1 MNRDELRAACPRRL
15 AIAATVTC
23 AGLFAMPAQAD
34 DTVHPTIEMRITA
47 AFTRPYDFP
56 SLCPMLAFPL
66 TRRLW
71 IGGGYEL
78 IQDYDAIIWKSN
90 DEGHT
95 PVAMSGIRA
104 GAWYRGGPAHEAMSF
119 ALGGLVTFS
128 SPTVS
133 LVRAPSELD
142 SGSYAVDLAADFSI
156 GHIWQGFR
164 VEGFATPAWSWGR
177 FSSTTLPDKQ
187 ERLNAFTYRI
197 GVALAIM
204 IGS

>member
-1 MNRDELRAACPRRL
+1 MNRDEHHATRPRRL
-15 AIAATVTC
+15 AIAASVAC
-23 AGLFAMPAQAD
+23 AGLCALPAQAD

-47 AFTRPYDFP
+47 AFTRPYDLP
-56 SLCPMLAFPL
+56 SLCPMLALPL
-66 TRRLW
+66 TRHLW

-78 IQDYDAIIWKSN
+78 IQDYDAVIWKSS

-104 GAWYRGGPAHEAMSF
+104 GAWYRGGPAHQAMSF
-119 ALGGLVTFS
+119 ALGGLVTFAT
-128 SPTVS
+128 PDIS
-133 LVRAPSELD
+133 LARAPSELD

-156 GHIWQGFR
+156 GHVWQGFR

-177 FSSTTLPDKQ
+177 FSSTTVPDRQ
-187 ERLNAFTYRI
+187 DRLSAFTYRI
-197 GVALAIM
+197 GVALAII